1 MTGEDPRVN
10 LYLLSYNREYQMQ
23 SLHVCACICG
33 IDKIYIYVEEIYKPR
48 DIFLATGYMLQHA
61 PICFFLNATEKQIL

>member
-1 MTGEDPRVN
+1 MTGEDPRVI

-33 IDKIYIYVEEIYKPR
+33 IDKIYIYVYVHRRNI
-48 DIFLATGYMLQHA
+48 
-61 PICFFLNATEKQIL
+61 